1 MVGALV
7 VVGVAG
13 AVLTVKEVGVVVAAK
28 GRHSGGSAATVQV
41 VDVGVLVTV
50 KVLDVVLV
58 DDVVVAVAVDGVVLT
73 VEVVGT
79 VTA

>member
-1 MVGALV
+1 MVA
-7 VVGVAG
+7 A
-13 AVLTVKEVGVVVAAK
+13 TEVGTVAA
-28 GRHSGGSAATVQV
+28 RLRRFRSSMVH
-41 VDVGVLVTV
+41 VLVTV